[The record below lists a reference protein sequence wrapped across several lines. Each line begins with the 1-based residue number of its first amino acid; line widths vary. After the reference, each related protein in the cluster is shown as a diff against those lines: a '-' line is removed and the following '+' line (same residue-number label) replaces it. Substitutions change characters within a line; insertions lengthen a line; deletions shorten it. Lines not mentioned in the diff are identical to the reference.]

1 MSNTPEFDISILLP
15 TRGRA
20 EMLDRSVKSVIE
32 LAHDPKRVQ
41 LMFGF
46 DNDDTVGIEHF
57 VNELQPW
64 LDQHSVNYTA
74 LKFAPLGYIRLN
86 EYVNELARKS
96 DARWLVFWNDDA
108 VMETIGWDQEIMI
121 HEGEFKLLAFHTHND
136 HPYSIFPIVPR
147 KWLDL
152 LGYLSPHQ
160 ISDAWLSQQA
170 YMLDIWERIPVH
182 VLHDRHDL
190 TGNNNDTTFQNRP
203 MLEGNPKDPRDF
215 HSANQMNIRHTDC
228 YKLATYLRSQGKDT
242 SFFDKIFVGEQ
253 DPWEKLAANDVNKQM
268 VQFKNPHTHF
278 ANEAVKQQT
287 IKNNATT
294 KP

>member
-1 MSNTPEFDISILLP
+1 MSTPEFDIAILLP
-15 TRGRA
+15 TRGRSDSL
-20 EMLDRSVKSVIE
+20 ERSVKSVIE
-32 LAHDPKRVQ
+32 LASAPDRVQ

-46 DNDDTVGIEHF
+46 DNDDDIGTKHF
-57 VNELQPW
+57 EEELQPW
-64 LDQHSVNYTA
+64 LDEQGVNYTA
-74 LKFAPLGYIRLN
+74 MSFAPLGYIRLN
-86 EYVNELARKS
+86 EYVNELARNS

-108 VMETIGWDQEIMI
+108 VMETQDWDKEIMK

-136 HPYSIFPIVPR
+136 HPYSIFPIAPR

-170 YMLDIWERIPVH
+170 YMLDIWERIEVD

-190 TGNNNDTTFQNRP
+190 TGNNNDETFQNRP

-215 HSANQMNIRHTDC
+215 HSIQQMELRHHDC
-228 YKLATYLRSQGKDT
+228 AKIATYLQNECGKDM
-242 SFFDKIFVGEQ
+242 SFFANIFRGTQ
-253 DPWEKLAANDVNKQM
+253 DPWEKLAKNDVNKQM

-278 ANEAVKQQT
+278 QETKDV
-287 IKNNATT
+287 T